1 MKKISLITMVLAM
14 ALAFAVGCGKDDI
27 TDLERPGNGDVT
39 GDGDGDGNGGAV
51 SDTTFDLDIYV
62 VFSQSGNATVTG
74 GSSNFDV
81 SVSGNGVTVVNNGRE
96 RARYHLSGSTTNG
109 FLKIYSLRRQMIELN
124 GVSITNPAGAAINIQ
139 GSRDSLS
146 KGKRAI
152 VVLNGSSSL
161 TDGTSYTATPTGED
175 EKAAFFSEGPLI
187 FQGTGSLAVTAKGKS
202 GIVTDEYF
210 TMQGGTIT
218 VNMTSAARV
227 ISGDTLKPAC
237 IKGKEFFTMLD
248 GTLTLTSSGTG
259 GKGISGDSTAVFS
272 GGTVTVNVTGTNFG
286 SSGGGGGFPRPG
298 QQQRNDGVSAKGIKF
313 DGNIVFSGSNVNVSC
328 SSHEAIKSKGTLTI
342 SGGIVYGTS
351 ASDDAIN
358 AASDFTITG
367 GLVGAYA
374 TGNDALDANGNMYI
388 RGGVV
393 YAVST
398 AGTPEVSLDAN
409 TEGGKRL
416 YVEGGTLVAI
426 GGLESGA
433 QLTQSCYQTL
443 SISNNTWYSI
453 TVGSDTYA
461 FKTPASSS
469 TGGGGGGPRPGSGST
484 SLVVSGSVQ
493 PTVKSG
499 VTVNGGT
506 NYFNNTFTVGGTVSG
521 GSQVSLTTYSGGGG
535 FPF

>member
-1 MKKISLITMVLAM
+1 
-14 ALAFAVGCGKDDI
+14 
-27 TDLERPGNGDVT
+27 
-39 GDGDGDGNGGAV
+39 
-51 SDTTFDLDIYV
+51 
-62 VFSQSGNATVTG
+62 
-74 GSSNFDV
+74 
-81 SVSGNGVTVVNNGRE
+81 
-96 RARYHLSGSTTNG
+96 
-109 FLKIYSLRRQMIELN
+109 
-124 GVSITNPAGAAINIQ
+124 
-139 GSRDSLS
+139 
-146 KGKRAI
+146 
-152 VVLNGSSSL
+152 
-161 TDGTSYTATPTGED
+161 
-175 EKAAFFSEGPLI
+175 
-187 FQGTGSLAVTAKGKS
+187 
-202 GIVTDEYF
+202 
-210 TMQGGTIT
+210 
-218 VNMTSAARV
+218 
-227 ISGDTLKPAC
+227 LKPAC

-286 SSGGGGGFPRPG
+286 SSGGSQPPRPG
-298 QQQRNDGVSAKGIKF
+298 QQQSSNGVSAKGIKF
-313 DGNIVFSGSNVNVSC
+313 DGNIVFSGSNVSVSC
-328 SSHEAIKSKGTLTI
+328 SSHEAIEAKGTLTI

-351 ASDDAIN
+351 SSDDAIN

-409 TEGGKRL
+409 TEGGKKL
-416 YVEGGTLVAI
+416 YIEGGTLIVI

-433 QLTQSCYQTL
+433 QLTQSCYKVSSL
-443 SISNNTWYSI
+443 SNNTWYSI

-469 TGGGGGGPRPGSGST
+469 SGGGGGPRPGSGSS

-499 VTVNGGT
+499 VAVNGGT

-521 GSQVSLTTYSGGGG
+521 GSQVSLTNYTGGGG
-535 FPF
+535 FFK